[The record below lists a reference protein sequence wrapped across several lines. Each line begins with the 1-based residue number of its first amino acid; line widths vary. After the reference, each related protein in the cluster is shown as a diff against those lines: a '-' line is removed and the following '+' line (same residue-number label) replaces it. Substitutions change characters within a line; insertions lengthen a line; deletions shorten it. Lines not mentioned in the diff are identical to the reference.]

1 MPKFYVESTTG
12 SNMVID
18 SPSAEDAARALIVLR
33 PDVVY
38 SHMLQGKDVYICANE
53 KGFGSQ
59 IRTDMIF
66 SVTELI
72 KKKES

>member
-1 MPKFYVESTTG
+1 MIQKRVL
-12 SNMVID
+12 SNFI
-18 SPSAEDAARALIVLR
+18 SKYYLNGLIEKVQWNSDNDIKMGKELFE
-33 PDVVY
+33 
-38 SHMLQGKDVYICANE
+38 GKDVYICANE